1 MKYTTE
7 HAEQVGSNCQ
17 QIQWLKYRGGA
28 GVLLVISDWA
38 FEFLVISDLI
48 DQFLVISDW
57 GAVVISDSDF

>member
-1 MKYTTE
+1 MSDRQQQKYE
-7 HAEQVGSNCQ
+7 VS
-17 QIQWLKYRGGA
+17 LRRGGA